1 MNTGPVYTRNSYSPI
16 GAVGYDDWE
25 SDPAHALIIHTATGC
40 TFALEPSFP
49 PTAVRFFGMRDGDPP
64 PDADA
69 LRYLGT
75 LAARW
80 FTVFGFSRPIAPR
93 GFG

>member
-1 MNTGPVYTRNSYSPI
+1 MTRTGPVYTRDSYAPI
-16 GAVGYDDWE
+16 GAVGYDDWQ
-25 SDPAHALIIHTATGC
+25 SDPANGLVIHTATGC
-40 TFALEPSFP
+40 LFAVEPGLDI
-49 PTAVRFFGMRDGDPP
+49 AVRFFGMRDGDPP
-64 PDADA
+64 PDAEA

-80 FTVFGFSRPIAPR
+80 FTVFGFARPIDPR